1 VKDFWVLKVLDV
13 FGFFYRAMGIDY
25 EVMRKILK
33 LKLLMDQRRVPS
45 VLVNSKRKDQENT
58 FNSALIIYALMGLTF
73 VFIMLPPFPLFFKM
87 NLIFGM
93 LIFMVTMTMVS
104 EFSSLLLDTKDRGI
118 LLSKPIAAQ
127 TVNAAKITHIL
138 INLLTI
144 TFVMAGPSL
153 IVGLL
158 KYGWLFFGI
167 YFFELLLLS
176 GLILFLTSVLYF
188 IMLLFFDG
196 DKLKDIINYFQIIL
210 SLVLTVG
217 YQFTGRIFQLVGHNM
232 VVSFKWWMYLLPS
245 AWFAAPFSLILE
257 NKVEY
262 NYLYLSVIGILGP
275 ILVLIIYF
283 GVIIKYFEKNLYKL
297 DNVTSKKRRTTE
309 KRAIIYK
316 KIISPIVRNN
326 HENIFCRFS
335 QNMISSERSIR
346 LRLYPSLAMATFMPI
361 IIMANFLL
369 IGITSVNS
377 VLTNMSQG
385 AYYLWLYLA
394 VFMLS
399 VTPFTL
405 TSSENYKG
413 AWIYKALPIE
423 LPDVILMGTLKG
435 FILRYLIPVFLLESI
450 LFAVPYGARLIP
462 HLILIFS
469 NLLLLIILLF
479 KLSPKELPF
488 SKKFQAGE
496 NKRLELV
503 FASLAFCGMSAVVH
517 YALRDFGVGL
527 LIYVI
532 IVLSVTAVLW
542 KTSAR
547 ISWKDVY

>member
-1 VKDFWVLKVLDV
+1 MKDFWVLKVLDV
-13 FGFFYRAMGIDY
+13 CSFFYRAMGIDY

-45 VLVNSKRKDQENT
+45 VLVNSKRKDQENA
-58 FNSALIIYALMGLTF
+58 FNSSLIMYALMGLVF
-73 VFIMLPPFPLFFKM
+73 VFLMLPPFPLFFKM

-93 LIFMVTMTMVS
+93 LTFMVTMTMVS

-118 LLSKPIAAQ
+118 LLSKPIASQ

-153 IVGLL
+153 IAGLL

-167 YFFELLLLS
+167 YFFDLLLLS

-217 YQFTGRIFQLVGHNM
+217 YQFAGRIFQLVGHNL

-257 NKVEY
+257 NRMEN
-262 NYLYLSVIGILGP
+262 NYLYLSVIGLLGP
-275 ILVLIIYF
+275 ILLLMIYF

-297 DNVTSKKRRTTE
+297 DNVTSKKRKTTE
-309 KRAIIYK
+309 KRAIIFK
-316 KIISPIVRNN
+316 KIISPIVRNKY
-326 HENIFCRFS
+326 ENIFCRFS
-335 QNMISSERSIR
+335 QNMISSERGIR

-361 IIMANFLL
+361 IMMANFLL
-369 IGITSVNS
+369 IGINSVNS

-385 AYYLWLYLA
+385 AYYLWLYLS
-394 VFMLS
+394 VFMLA

-423 LPDVILMGTLKG
+423 LPGVILMGTLKG
-435 FILRYLIPVFLLESI
+435 FILRYLIPVFLLVSI
-450 LFAVPYGARLIP
+450 FFAVPYGAWLIP

-488 SKKFQAGE
+488 SKKFQTGE
-496 NKRLELV
+496 NNRLELV
-503 FASLAFCGMSAVVH
+503 FASLAFCGISAVAH

-527 LIYVI
+527 LIYI
-532 IVLSVTAVLW
+532 IVVLSVTTFLW
-542 KTSAR
+542 KTSAK
-547 ISWKDVY
+547 INWKDV